1 MLTFLFIHAPNI
13 AALLSVPG
21 AALAFFQLRQARQ
34 SRLAA
39 TYLAISKEWDA
50 LVAARTLITVL
61 PFENRDCQ
69 DHAQRGALLL
79 DILDRLVP
87 FMPDHD
93 IAGIENE
100 ILRQDLD
107 RSIDQILSYLEDLG
121 LLCRKGYVS
130 QNDVA
135 DIIAPSIVEIIE
147 ILLPYIERERRDYD
161 PGPTIY
167 ANTLWLYERAK
178 YSTQFGIAGYGTPR
192 LFFRATG
199 DVD

>member
-1 MLTFLFIHAPNI
+1 MLVYLFNHAPNI

-21 AALAFFQLRQARQ
+21 AAVAFFQLRQARQ

-50 LVAARTLITVL
+50 LVAARTLITIS
-61 PFENRDCQ
+61 PFETRDCA

-79 DILDRLVP
+79 EILDRRVP

-107 RSIDQILSYLEDLG
+107 RSLDQILSYLEDLG

-130 QNDVA
+130 LADVA
-135 DIIAPSIVEIIE
+135 DIIAPSIAEIVGIMR
-147 ILLPYIERERRDYD
+147 PYIERERSSYD
-161 PGPTIY
+161 PGLTIY
-167 ANTLWLYERAK
+167 ANTLWLYERVVCSA
-178 YSTQFGIAGYGTPR
+178 QFGIPGYGTPK
-192 LFFRATG
+192 LFFRQIDGTH
-199 DVD
+199 